1 MASKVDEPLTLKFTS
16 TAFDPEKCKLALLYL
31 FEYLIWF
38 LRKILNERF
47 CSTGKQILTGNYE
60 ALTVCL
66 LLFTLYTDVR
76 NLSAEC
82 DTDAELQDHRKR
94 IQALSEETAVSLKK
108 NVYKNYMQFI
118 ETSKEISCILVIQ
131 LSRSKF
137 RGTLCTVANTQDS

>member
-1 MASKVDEPLTLKFTS
+1 M
-16 TAFDPEKCKLALLYL
+16 
-31 FEYLIWF
+31 
-38 LRKILNERF
+38 
-47 CSTGKQILTGNYE
+47 TGNYE

-108 NVYKNYMQFI
+108 NVYKNYVQFI

-131 LSRSKF
+131 LSRSKL

>member
-1 MASKVDEPLTLKFTS
+1 M
-16 TAFDPEKCKLALLYL
+16 
-31 FEYLIWF
+31 
-38 LRKILNERF
+38 
-47 CSTGKQILTGNYE
+47 
-60 ALTVCL
+60 
-66 LLFTLYTDVR
+66 YTDVR

-131 LSRSKF
+131 LSRNSVELYTVPKTAKIVNKINHLSNNLLLNIRADVLF
-137 RGTLCTVANTQDS
+137 VKIVVALCNFLSFVH

>member
-1 MASKVDEPLTLKFTS
+1 M
-16 TAFDPEKCKLALLYL
+16 
-31 FEYLIWF
+31 
-38 LRKILNERF
+38 
-47 CSTGKQILTGNYE
+47 TGNYE

-131 LSRSKF
+131 LS
-137 RGTLCTVANTQDS
+137 